1 MIYLKS
7 PAEIEKMKKAGR
19 IVAIAHEE
27 VRKAIKPG
35 VTTKELD
42 RICEEVILSFGATP
56 AFKGYHGY
64 PASICVAINDQ
75 VVHGIPDETQ
85 LRDGDI
91 IGIDIGAEFEGY
103 YGDSAKTWPVG
114 EVSHNARSLL
124 KITEEA
130 LYKGIHEAR
139 LGNRLS
145 DISYAVQSHVEANG
159 FSVVRDLVGHGI
171 GRSMHEDPQVPN
183 YGRPGWGPRLKE
195 GMVLAIEPM
204 VNIGAY
210 DVLLLD
216 DGWTIVTK
224 DGSLSAHFEHTVAIT
239 PSGPLI
245 LTTLE

>member
-85 LRDGDI
+85 LRNGDI

-114 EVSHNARSLL
+114 EVSHNVRSLL
-124 KITEEA
+124 RVTEEA